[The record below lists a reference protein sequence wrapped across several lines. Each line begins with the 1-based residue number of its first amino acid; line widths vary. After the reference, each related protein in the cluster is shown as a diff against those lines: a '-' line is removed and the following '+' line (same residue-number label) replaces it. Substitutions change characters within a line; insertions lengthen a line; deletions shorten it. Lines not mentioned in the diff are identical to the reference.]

1 MAKNLSN
8 LRAPKKANTGR
19 KRVGRGMG
27 SGMGKTSARGHKGQ
41 GSRSGFS
48 LMRGFE
54 GGQMPLHRRLPKRGF
69 TNIFRT
75 EYTVVNLDR
84 LAELDV
90 KEIGLDDYKKLGL
103 ASSKKAL
110 IKILGSGELTSAV
123 TIHAHKFS
131 KSAVEKI
138 EKAGGKAVVG
148 GGAAAAA
155 GLRISESQVSKPR
168 RCRALR
174 CVREHRA
181 SWFPD
186 CQVSQ
191 AGGIRREF
199 RQTGDVRAYNG
210 SWQDSSGGNA

>member
-1 MAKNLSN
+1 MNASRQGKKPGRRYSEETMAKNLSN

-84 LAELDV
+84 IAALVTEAPLS
-90 KEIGLDDYKKLGL
+90 EIGIDDYVKLGL
-103 ASSKKAL
+103 ASKKNAL
-110 IKILGSGELTSAV
+110 IKILGSGELTSAI
-123 TIHAHKFS
+123 TINAHKFS

-138 EKAGGKAVVG
+138 EKAGGKAEVLGGPVVP
-148 GGAAAAA
+148 AAAKSKLQKKVTQAA
-155 GLRISESQVSKPR
+155 K
-168 RCRALR
+168 
-174 CVREHRA
+174 
-181 SWFPD
+181 
-186 CQVSQ
+186 
-191 AGGIRREF
+191 
-199 RQTGDVRAYNG
+199 
-210 SWQDSSGGNA
+210 

>member
-27 SGMGKTSARGHKGQ
+27 SGMGKTSTRGHKGQ

-84 LAELDV
+84 IAELS
-90 KEIGLDDYKKLGL
+90 KL
-103 ASSKKAL
+103 STR
-110 IKILGSGELTSAV
+110 SGWTTTRSWAWSR
-123 TIHAHKFS
+123 A
-131 KSAVEKI
+131 
-138 EKAGGKAVVG
+138 
-148 GGAAAAA
+148 
-155 GLRISESQVSKPR
+155 R
-168 RCRALR
+168 RR
-174 CVREHRA
+174 
-181 SWFPD
+181 
-186 CQVSQ
+186 
-191 AGGIRREF
+191 
-199 RQTGDVRAYNG
+199 
-210 SWQDSSGGNA
+210 

>member
-8 LRAPKKANTGR
+8 LRAPRKANTGS

-41 GSRSGFS
+41 GSRTGTS

-75 EYTVVNLDR
+75 EYTVVNLER
-84 LAELDV
+84 IAELDV

-103 ASSKKAL
+103 SSNKKAL
-110 IKILGSGELTSAV
+110 IKVLGSGELTKAL

-131 KSAVEKI
+131 KSAAEKI
-138 EKAGGKAVVG
+138 EKAGGKAVVA
-148 GGAAAAA
+148 GGASVA
-155 GLRISESQVSKPR
+155 P
-168 RCRALR
+168 
-174 CVREHRA
+174 
-181 SWFPD
+181 
-186 CQVSQ
+186 Q
-191 AGGIRREF
+191 A
-199 RQTGDVRAYNG
+199 
-210 SWQDSSGGNA
+210 